1 MPTNLELKIKLD
13 QKNGTEKLLKN
24 AGAQYKGLLKQ
35 KDVYYKFKNG
45 LLKLR
50 IENGSYC
57 LIKYFRDEKGTRW
70 SEYEILKLDGK
81 NVEKYLSEILKVET
95 VVEKKRKLYLYQN
108 TRIHLDEV
116 KNLGNFLEL
125 ETVVAKNK
133 KHAESEFAEVIELL
147 NLDLKK
153 QIKSSY
159 RNLLK
164 K

>member
-13 QKNGTEKLLKN
+13 KKNSAEKILKN
-24 AGAQYKGLLKQ
+24 AGAQYNGLLKQ

-50 IENGSYC
+50 IENGSFC

-70 SEYEILKLDGK
+70 SNYELLRLEGK

-95 VVEKKRKLYLYQN
+95 VVEKKRKLYIYKN
-108 TRIHLDEV
+108 TRIHIDEV
-116 KNLGNFLEL
+116 KNLGSFLEL
-125 ETVVAKNK
+125 ETVVTRNK
-133 KHAESEFAEVIELL
+133 KSAESEFAEVVGFL

>member
-1 MPTNLELKIKLD
+1 MPTNLELKIKLN
-13 QKNGTEKLLKN
+13 QKNVTEKLVKN
-24 AGAQYKGLLKQ
+24 TKVKYKGLLKQ
-35 KDVYYKFKNG
+35 KDIYYKFKNG

-50 IENGSYC
+50 VENSSYC

-70 SEYEILKLDGK
+70 SDYEILKLEGK
-81 NVEKYLSEILKVET
+81 NVEKYLAEILNVET
-95 VVEKKRKLYLYQN
+95 VVEKKRKLYLYKN
-108 TRIHLDEV
+108 TRIHIDEV

-133 KHAESEFAEVIELL
+133 KHALLEFEEVVKLL

-159 RNLLK
+159 RKLLK

>member
-13 QKNGTEKLLKN
+13 KKNSSEKLLNN
-24 AGAQYKGLLKQ
+24 AKAQFKGLLKQ
-35 KDVYYKFKNG
+35 KDIYYKFKNG

-50 IENGSYC
+50 VENGSYC

-70 SEYEILKLDGK
+70 SDYEILKLEGK
-81 NVEKYLSEILKVET
+81 NVEKYLAEILNVET
-95 VVEKKRKLYLYQN
+95 VVEKKRKLYLYKN
-108 TRIHLDEV
+108 TRIHIDEV

-133 KHAESEFAEVIELL
+133 KHALLEFEEVVKLL

>member
-1 MPTNLELKIKLD
+1 MPTNLELKIKLG
-13 QKNGTEKLLKN
+13 QKNGTEKLLKK
-24 AGAQYKGLLKQ
+24 AKAKYEGLLKQ
-35 KDVYYKFKNG
+35 KDVYYKFKKG

-50 IENGSYC
+50 VEDGSNC

-70 SEYEILKLDGK
+70 SNYDILKLEGK
-81 NVEKYLSEILKVET
+81 NVEKYLAEILNVEN
-95 VVEKKRKLYLYQN
+95 VVEKKRKLYFYKN
-108 TRIHLDEV
+108 TRIHIDEV
-116 KNLGNFLEL
+116 KNLGTFLEL

-133 KHAESEFAEVIELL
+133 KHAELEFAEVVELL
-147 NLDLKK
+147 NLDVEK